1 MSNKKFTG
9 APFGTQSARFDV
21 SGVYP
26 SKKKIGTFTE
36 INHCKRLI
44 SDLERNLGPGQYE
57 VDTGD
62 FSPQVVQ
69 SRAMGPGW
77 KRGQEM
83 AQQAQMPHLLYR
95 DTWLT
100 NRFLR
105 SRVGPG
111 RYDIQDFTELCKKPY
126 SVRGVCDSREERF
139 KDFMKKQTT
148 PGPGTY
154 GKGGIP
160 SGLLDER
167 RRKPIGSCPM
177 MDFSAGVERFP
188 DLIVDSGL
196 CPGTYNLPTFTEVLL
211 SRHISKRG
219 PYDLF
224 TGRRDKPIPCGYFA
238 APKKA
243 NLNLAT
249 VAKPAKVL
257 CEDVLRPEKRHHG
270 KFGTLEQYPSLPTER
285 IYLGSLPQYP
295 RPAQRHS
302 GHEFYEDVCLPK
314 VENRNPPPFLS
325 SSPRI
330 TLRAERLMQGNY
342 TTVGV
347 GRYNLA
353 KKRTRKTLKKNVN
366 AGYRYVFKSRMPR
379 YLHDLHKDN
388 FNQLNHK
395 DQDSG
400 LCPGTYNLPTFTE
413 VLLSRHIS
421 KRGPYDLFTGD

>member
-1 MSNKKFTG
+1 M
-9 APFGTQSARFDV
+9 FDV

-44 SDLERNLGPGQYE
+44 SDLERKLSPGRYE

-69 SRAMGPGW
+69 SRARGPGW

-100 NRFLR
+100 NRL
-105 SRVGPG
+105 
-111 RYDIQDFTELCKKPY
+111 L
-126 SVRGVCDSREERF
+126 
-139 KDFMKKQTT
+139 KQTT
-148 PGPGTY
+148 PGPGAY

-224 TGRRDKPIPCGYFA
+224 TGRRDKPITCGYFA

-243 NLNLAT
+243 NLNLAM

-302 GHEFYEDVCLPK
+302 GHGFYEDVCLPK

-388 FNQLNHK
+388 FNQERLNPINIPPHRMPYYRPP
-395 DQDSG
+395 DEVSAVAALHSSG
-400 LCPGTYNLPTFTE
+400 LWSVSWYLQLT
-413 VLLSRHIS
+413 
-421 KRGPYDLFTGD
+421 DLH

>member
-1 MSNKKFTG
+1 MGDKKFPG

-57 VDTGD
+57 VDMGD

-69 SRAMGPGW
+69 SRARGPGW

-100 NRFLR
+100 NRL
-105 SRVGPG
+105 
-111 RYDIQDFTELCKKPY
+111 L
-126 SVRGVCDSREERF
+126 
-139 KDFMKKQTT
+139 KQTT
-148 PGPGTY
+148 PGPGAY

-167 RRKPIGSCPM
+167 RRKPIGSRPM

-188 DLIVDSGL
+188 ELIVDSGL
-196 CPGTYNLPTFTEVLL
+196 CPGTYHLPTFTDVLL

-224 TGRRDKPIPCGYFA
+224 TGQRDKPITCGYFA

-243 NLNLAT
+243 NLNLGT
-249 VAKPAKVL
+249 FAKPAKVL
-257 CEDVLRPEKRHHG
+257 CEDILRPEKGHQG
-270 KFGTLEQYPSLPTER
+270 KFGTLDQYPSLPTEC

-295 RPAQRHS
+295 WPAQRHS
-302 GHEFYEDVCLPK
+302 GRGFYEDVSPPK
-314 VENRNPPPFLS
+314 VENRNPPPILS

-330 TLRAERLMQGNY
+330 TKRAERLMQGNY
-342 TTVGV
+342 
-347 GRYNLA
+347 
-353 KKRTRKTLKKNVN
+353 KQTRNTQKKNDN
-366 AGYRYVFKSRMPR
+366 AGYRYVFMSRIPR
-379 YLHDLHKDN
+379 YLHDLHQDN
-388 FNQLNHK
+388 FNQERLKPINIPPHRMPYYRPP
-395 DQDSG
+395 DEVSAVAVPHSSG
-400 LCPGTYNLPTFTE
+400 
-413 VLLSRHIS
+413 
-421 KRGPYDLFTGD
+421 